1 MATKYI
7 IRIAALAATL
17 LSAAACIYPF
27 EVELGHNGEWPLV
40 IEGDILIGDI
50 STVSLSHVRPF
61 NADPNDFQSFT
72 ATGYIEGE
80 DGTRIM
86 GESLYDKIGNDMVT
100 SPSLASSSRILSSSS
115 WSPSFTSEAALTFDT
130 TPIQGNQRYRLHL
143 TTLDLNGKEL
153 NTYESD
159 WLEPCPAPT
168 IDGLTYS
175 NHPEYKELWIGLSMH
190 CNGSHYFRWTFDE
203 DWEYHSD
210 VYTNLEYK
218 VKEKKVDY
226 YDVGTYNLYY
236 CWKSAKSS
244 QIDIFSTAN
253 QTEDRFEE
261 LAFHRI
267 PLGDKRLQV
276 LYRIQVHLDAI
287 SEKAYD
293 YWNNIKQGSEG
304 QGSIFSPT
312 PSQMASNVHC
322 ISDADVQVVGYLN
335 LSTRASATMYYDNGL
350 NHFYIPGNLA
360 ERDDQKV
367 SNSQKDSLAY
377 WYAHGYLPFDLIYDA
392 PAPEP
397 SHTMWTP
404 KYCIDCRLQGGTK
417 TRPKDWPN
425 GDH

>member
-7 IRIAALAATL
+7 TRIAALAATL

-27 EVELGHNGEWPLV
+27 EVELSHNGEWPLV

-61 NADPNDFQSFT
+61 NADPSEYQFFT
-72 ATGYIEGE
+72 AKGYIEGE
-80 DGTRIM
+80 DGSRIE
-86 GESLYDKIGNDMVT
+86 GKSLNESTGDNWVT
-100 SPSLASSSRILSSSS
+100 PPSLASSSILSS
-115 WSPSFTSEAALTFDT
+115 WSPSYTSETALTFDT

-143 TTLDLNGKEL
+143 TTLDLRGNEL

-175 NHPEYKELWIGLSMH
+175 NHPEFKEMWIGLSMH
-190 CNGSHYFRWTFDE
+190 CNGSHYFRWTFEE

-210 VYTNLEYK
+210 IYTNLEYK
-218 VKEKKVDY
+218 TQTKEVGY
-226 YDVGTYNLYY
+226 YERAEYSLYY
-236 CWKSAKSS
+236 CWKNAKSS
-244 QIDIFSTAN
+244 QIDIFSTVN

-267 PLGDKRLQV
+267 PLSDKRLQV

-322 ISDADVQVVGYLN
+322 ISDPDVQVVGYLN
-335 LSTRASATMYYDNGL
+335 LSARTSATMYYDNAL
-350 NHFYIPGNLA
+350 NHFYVPGNLA
-360 ERDDQKV
+360 NRDDHKV
-367 SNSQKDSLAY
+367 SNNQKDSLAY
-377 WYAHGYLPFDLIYDA
+377 WYAHGYLPYDLVYEEMT
-392 PAPEP
+392 PEP
-397 SHTMWTP
+397 SHSMWTL
-404 KYCIDCRLQGGTK
+404 KNCIDCRLQGGTK

>member
-7 IRIAALAATL
+7 TRIAALAATL

-27 EVELGHNGEWPLV
+27 EVELSHNGEWPLV
-40 IEGDILIGDI
+40 VEGDILIGDI

-61 NADPNDFQSFT
+61 NADPNEYQAFT
-72 ATGYIEGE
+72 AKGYIEGE
-80 DGTRIM
+80 DGTRIT
-86 GESLYDKIGNDMVT
+86 GESM
-100 SPSLASSSRILSSSS
+100 LSSSVLSSS
-115 WSPSFTSEAALTFDT
+115 WNPSANSEAALTFDT

-143 TTLDLNGKEL
+143 TTLDTQGHEL

-159 WLEPCPAPT
+159 WLDPCPAPT

-175 NHPEYKELWIGLSMH
+175 HHPEYNELWIGLSMH
-190 CNGSHYFRWTFDE
+190 CNGSHYFRWTYDE

-218 VKEKKVDY
+218 SKTKEVDY
-226 YDVGTYNLYY
+226 YDWGTPNLYY

-244 QIDIFSTAN
+244 QIDIFSTVN

-267 PLGDKRLQV
+267 PLGDKRLQI

-293 YWNNIKQGSEG
+293 YWYNIKQGSEG

-322 ISDADVQVVGYLN
+322 ITDADVQVVGYLN
-335 LSTRASATMYYDNGL
+335 LSARSSATMYYDNAV
-350 NHFYIPGNLA
+350 NHFYVPGRLA

-367 SNSQKDSLAY
+367 ALARKDSLAY
-377 WYAHGYLPFDLIYDA
+377 WYAHGYLPFDLVYEDLS
-392 PAPEP
+392 PEP
-397 SHTMWTP
+397 SHSLWTP

-417 TRPKDWPN
+417 TRPEDWPN
-425 GDH
+425 GDR